1 MYFVSL
7 HYSSSINYK
16 HEGARSEQAICST
29 LHLSVSYDVIA
40 VLYAAYCPPGHPV
53 VSKSALYFCISFHFP
68 EPKHGRY
75 VPFTQRLTS
84 IVELMI
90 KS

>member
-29 LHLSVSYDVIA
+29 LHLGVSYDVIA
-40 VLYAAYCPPGHPV
+40 VLYAAYCPPATLLCQNQPFIFVFPFISQSLNTGIMY
-53 VSKSALYFCISFHFP
+53 LYHTHF
-68 EPKHGRY
+68 
-75 VPFTQRLTS
+75 S
-84 IVELMI
+84 C
-90 KS
+90 